1 MKKAII
7 AAAFVIFVYLLSIGL
22 KIDPLRTLTTM
33 IAYWVF
39 LDRLERHDNNE
50 QAD

>member
-7 AAAFVIFVYLLSIGL
+7 SAVLVLLVFLLSIL
-22 KIDPLRTLTTM
+22 VKIDPSRTLITM

-39 LDRLERHDNNE
+39 LDRLEREDE
-50 QAD
+50 R

>member
-7 AAAFVIFVYLLSIGL
+7 AGLLVLVIFLVALLV
-22 KIDPLRTLTTM
+22 KIDPHDALITM

-39 LDRLERHDNNE
+39 LDRLEREDE
-50 QAD
+50 E

>member
-7 AAAFVIFVYLLSIGL
+7 AAVLVLLVFLLSALI
-22 KIDPLRTLTTM
+22 KVDPSRTLITM

-39 LDRLERHDNNE
+39 LDRLERE
-50 QAD
+50 EEK

>member
-7 AAAFVIFVYLLSIGL
+7 AAVLVLLLFLLAIL
-22 KIDPLRTLTTM
+22 FKIDPERVLVTM

-39 LDRLERHDNNE
+39 LDRLESEDK
-50 QAD
+50 

>member
-7 AAAFVIFVYLLSIGL
+7 AGTFVLFVFLLAILL
-22 KIDPLRTLTTM
+22 KIDPERALITM

-39 LDRLERHDNNE
+39 LDRLEREDE
-50 QAD
+50 K

>member
-7 AAAFVIFVYLLSIGL
+7 AAVLVLLVFLLSVLL
-22 KIDPLRTLTTM
+22 KVDPSRTLITM

-39 LDRLERHDNNE
+39 LDRLERE
-50 QAD
+50 EEK